1 MKNIIKRG
9 TSLLLVLA
17 MLLSFA
23 AVVGATDATTTTPE
37 KILTLTVENKLLR
50 AGQTEY
56 LAVYEQ
62 VAGDYKINAL
72 TISATSTNSKVAV
85 KGIYPW
91 IPKSYSGGAWD
102 YDYDTRETVFSSR
115 SVGGDPIAAPPTAD
129 PLLVWTSTSGFQTST
144 KPLCFI
150 KVEAQADVT
159 PGAYQINICRNPHPE
174 KEDDYFLFAYAD
186 PVTTEGVSQTE
197 ENATLNP
204 GTAVVIPASA
214 ELPTVI
220 LTQSSFAAPTQ
231 AGLAV
236 GGEAAGDYDLTKYVK
251 LVTEEG
257 LVDVTSL
264 SVTVNGD
271 KSVSLKQGNVL
282 SLATTAEKD
291 KGYKLTVTA
300 ANGKQLAAAVELP
313 FTVSKQDSA
322 FTMAGFTKNGG
333 YSMDFAG
340 PYEAPAYS
348 GTNANKF
355 VSLNPKAYDQYGM
368 PMGQATTELKLYS
381 DAACTK
387 EITSGNAVE
396 SVTVAAETGSVKIS
410 RNLQADV
417 WCKVRASATIDGVTK
432 TSDWITFQIKSNY
445 PQAASATLELRD
457 KNDKEFPSGPMTTIA
472 IPWGEIPTNTY
483 TVHVSDFRQANGET
497 MPEET
502 APSATDVTIAL
513 DGTYTGVSISNG
525 NKLVISKTA
534 QAGTVTVKATLNG
547 KELGTLTLTL
557 QKAASKATDAGVYDC
572 ENKTA
577 NTNSKVLPTISGV
590 ENGQGDAP
598 RHPRG

>member
-204 GTAVVIPASA
+204 GTAVVIPVDAT
-214 ELPTVI
+214 LPTVI

-231 AGLAV
+231 AGLAA

-257 LVDVTSL
+257 LVDVTCRS
-264 SVTVNGD
+264 
-271 KSVSLKQGNVL
+271 
-282 SLATTAEKD
+282 
-291 KGYKLTVTA
+291 
-300 ANGKQLAAAVELP
+300 
-313 FTVSKQDSA
+313 
-322 FTMAGFTKNGG
+322 
-333 YSMDFAG
+333 
-340 PYEAPAYS
+340 
-348 GTNANKF
+348 
-355 VSLNPKAYDQYGM
+355 
-368 PMGQATTELKLYS
+368 
-381 DAACTK
+381 
-387 EITSGNAVE
+387 
-396 SVTVAAETGSVKIS
+396 
-410 RNLQADV
+410 
-417 WCKVRASATIDGVTK
+417 W
-432 TSDWITFQIKSNY
+432 
-445 PQAASATLELRD
+445 
-457 KNDKEFPSGPMTTIA
+457 
-472 IPWGEIPTNTY
+472 
-483 TVHVSDFRQANGET
+483 
-497 MPEET
+497 
-502 APSATDVTIAL
+502 
-513 DGTYTGVSISNG
+513 
-525 NKLVISKTA
+525 
-534 QAGTVTVKATLNG
+534 
-547 KELGTLTLTL
+547 
-557 QKAASKATDAGVYDC
+557 
-572 ENKTA
+572 
-577 NTNSKVLPTISGV
+577 
-590 ENGQGDAP
+590 
-598 RHPRG
+598 

>member
-129 PLLVWTSTSGFQTST
+129 PLLVWTSTSGFQTSD

-159 PGAYQINICRNPHPE
+159 PVAYQINICRNPHPE

-204 GTAVVIPASA
+204 GTAVVIPADAS
-214 ELPTVI
+214 LPTVI
-220 LTQSSFAAPTQ
+220 LTQSSFAAPTMATYDPEQ
-231 AGLAV
+231 GVDLLNYLKIVDKDGNLPNANRALLADAIATSAGAVLGTSTVTTYVESSSGVSAGGRTGLTGLTTAACFVLAIFLMPVLGFVPNAATAPILIIV
-236 GGEAAGDYDLTKYVK
+236 GVMMASSLKEIEWGDIEVAIPAFFTLIMMPLASSIADGIAFGCISYTVIK
-251 LVTEEG
+251 LV
-257 LVDVTSL
+257 
-264 SVTVNGD
+264 
-271 KSVSLKQGNVL
+271 
-282 SLATTAEKD
+282 
-291 KGYKLTVTA
+291 KG
-300 ANGKQLAAAVELP
+300 Q
-313 FTVSKQDSA
+313 
-322 FTMAGFTKNGG
+322 
-333 YSMDFAG
+333 
-340 PYEAPAYS
+340 
-348 GTNANKF
+348 
-355 VSLNPKAYDQYGM
+355 PK
-368 PMGQATTELKLYS
+368 
-381 DAACTK
+381 
-387 EITSGNAVE
+387 
-396 SVTVAAETGSVKIS
+396 
-410 RNLQADV
+410 
-417 WCKVRASATIDGVTK
+417 KVHPVM
-432 TSDWITFQIKSNY
+432 Y
-445 PQAASATLELRD
+445 
-457 KNDKEFPSGPMTTIA
+457 
-472 IPWGEIPTNTY
+472 
-483 TVHVSDFRQANGET
+483 
-497 MPEET
+497 
-502 APSATDVTIAL
+502 
-513 DGTYTGVSISNG
+513 
-525 NKLVISKTA
+525 VISILFLA
-534 QAGTVTVKATLNG
+534 RYIIQVF
-547 KELGTLTLTL
+547 
-557 QKAASKATDAGVYDC
+557 Q
-572 ENKTA
+572 
-577 NTNSKVLPTISGV
+577 
-590 ENGQGDAP
+590 
-598 RHPRG
+598 